1 MTILEVLAAAVAVV
15 VIAVVGAQFVF
26 KRNRPHYNCVN
37 NLRNIGLSFEI
48 FAIDNSEA
56 FPFQVSVQE
65 GGSREWIST
74 RQAWR
79 QFACLSNELSTPK
92 ILKCPKDRDRARADV
107 WSRFDNVS
115 LSYFV
120 NLSART
126 SNRSM
131 VLSGDRN
138 LTLDAKT
145 VSSGLESIGPLSTV
159 GWNRKVHKRAGN
171 IVLSDGSVLQLTPAQ
186 VNCAFQNS
194 NFGPPNLLLVP

>member
-1 MTILEVLAAAVAVV
+1 MTLLEVLAAAVAVV
-15 VIAVVGAQFVF
+15 VFAVVVTPMVF
-26 KRNRPHYNCVN
+26 RRNGPRYHCVYN
-37 NLRNIGLSFEI
+37 LKNISLSFEI
-48 FAIDNSEA
+48 FATDNSGA
-56 FPFQVSVQE
+56 YPFQVSVQE
-65 GGSREWIST
+65 GGSKEWVPT

-92 ILKCPKDRDRARADV
+92 ILKCPEDRDRVRANV
-107 WSRFDNVS
+107 WSKFDNRS

-126 SNRSM
+126 SNSSM

-145 VSSGLESIGPLSTV
+145 VGPGLESIAPLSTV
-159 GWNRKVHKRAGN
+159 GWDRNLHKRAGN
-171 IVLSDGSVLQLTPAQ
+171 IVLPEHSVLQTTPAQ

-194 NFGPPNLLLVP
+194 NFGPPNLLLIP